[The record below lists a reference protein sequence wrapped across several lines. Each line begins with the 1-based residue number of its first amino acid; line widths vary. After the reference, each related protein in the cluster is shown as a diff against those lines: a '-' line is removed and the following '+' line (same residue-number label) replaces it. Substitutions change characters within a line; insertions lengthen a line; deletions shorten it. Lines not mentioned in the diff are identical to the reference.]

1 MTVGEQQASGANPI
15 PMNPGI
21 LVDSSA
27 WIRHVRYG
35 DAVVDRAIAEGV
47 AIGHLDVAGEIAM
60 GTGDHAARFRDIILQ
75 LTLIEPV
82 DRSELFALVVAR
94 DMNGRGVGWIDAGI
108 IAACLLSNPPTSLY
122 TLDRRM
128 RELAEMIGVP
138 VIPAPL

>member
-1 MTVGEQQASGANPI
+1 
-15 PMNPGI
+15 MNPGI

-27 WIRHVRYG
+27 WIRHIRYG

-60 GTGDHAARFRDIILQ
+60 GTGDHARRFRDIILQ